1 MTAETDPFDGLALT
15 PIGHADAGR
24 GAALSAEIGWN
35 QTEADW
41 RYMLENGSG
50 YGRCDGDGRLVASA
64 MALPYGTFGWVCMVL
79 VSEPYRRRGLATDL
93 MNRVIEELERD
104 GIVPGLDATPA
115 GREVYKHL
123 GFEDVYRLERLWA
136 ERVSNSTD
144 VPETPVVI
152 APMLMAEIGEISSYD
167 ATTFGA
173 DRAKLLRQLYER
185 APERSF
191 VARAGQSLAGY
202 VLGRD
207 GREVTQIG
215 PVTAEDE
222 NIAIA
227 LIHRALN
234 GMVGGAVIDVAE
246 HQAAVTGWLKRS
258 GFNHQRPYIRMLR
271 GRSEPVDQMDYVF
284 AVAGPELG

>member
-1 MTAETDPFDGLALT
+1 MTIETDPFNGLALK
-15 PIGHADAGR
+15 PIGPANAGR

-41 RYMLENGSG
+41 QYMLENGSG
-50 YGRCDGDGRLVASA
+50 YGRCDEDGRLVASA

-93 MNRVIEELERD
+93 MNRVIEDLERD

-123 GFEDVYRLERLWA
+123 GFEEVYRLERLWA
-136 ERVSNSTD
+136 ERISNFTD
-144 VPETPVVI
+144 VPEVSVVI
-152 APMLMAEIGEISSYD
+152 SPMSMSEINEIASYD
-167 ATTFGA
+167 ATIFGA
-173 DRAKLLRQLYER
+173 DRTKLLRQLYER
-185 APERSF
+185 APKRAF
-191 VARAGQSLAGY
+191 VARMGQSLAGY

-215 PVTAEDE
+215 PVTAEDG

-227 LIHRALN
+227 LIYRALN
-234 GMVGGAVIDVAE
+234 GMAGGAVIDATE
-246 HQAAVTGWLKRS
+246 HQTAVIGWLKGS
-258 GFNHQRPYIRMLR
+258 GFSYQRPYIRMLR